1 MTREQEIT
9 EEILELKDRIWD
21 LQKERMQ
28 LKKKSAT
35 GMPYLIR
42 SGKAGDDGWYG
53 KSK

>member
-21 LQKERMQ
+21 LQKERAQ
-28 LKKKSAT
+28 LKKKS

-42 SGKAGDDGWYG
+42 SGKSGDDGWYG